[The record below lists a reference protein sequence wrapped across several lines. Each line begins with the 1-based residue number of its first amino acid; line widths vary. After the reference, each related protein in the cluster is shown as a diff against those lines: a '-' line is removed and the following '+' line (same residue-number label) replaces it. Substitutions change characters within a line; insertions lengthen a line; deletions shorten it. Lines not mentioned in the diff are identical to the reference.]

1 MTTGRVL
8 TKSAMLHLTATEI
21 DPEDLKGRF
30 QWRQV
35 KERRLNELLE
45 QHRSDVMMIK
55 AAAAKEM
62 VARNDWRAKRDA
74 DGGAGHDAVNAVPDA
89 CHDGTINDDAV
100 NNHSDDTMVVTPS
113 KTTTD
118 TTVATDRDMRLG
130 QYLVPTRSDTAAV
143 RLAKKLAKRDAKRQR
158 VEHAV

>member
-1 MTTGRVL
+1 MIGGQNDNREEGR
-8 TKSAMLHLTATEI
+8 H
-21 DPEDLKGRF
+21 
-30 QWRQV
+30 
-35 KERRLNELLE
+35 ERP
-45 QHRSDVMMIK
+45 
-55 AAAAKEM
+55 
-62 VARNDWRAKRDA
+62 RASEEGGVWTSEEGDRPTCSRDA